1 MKVMV
6 ELGTELR
13 VLLSLF
19 WGSLDAFGK
28 GGSVTWLEKG

>member
-13 VLLSLF
+13 VLFSLF
-19 WGSLDAFGK
+19 WVHLMLLK
-28 GGSVTWLEKG
+28 REEV